1 MDLPITLLPLVS
13 PSHLHETLNN
23 LRRRMNR
30 AHGSEQPATRT
41 LTDDMS
47 RRVAQVACCVIGN
60 PLSEKQAR
68 VLCTISNSLK
78 DLAETA
84 MSAEGQAS
92 LRKCLGEWDAD
103 RVVEFFEG
111 GSRLI

>member
-1 MDLPITLLPLVS
+1 
-13 PSHLHETLNN
+13 
-23 LRRRMNR
+23 
-30 AHGSEQPATRT
+30 
-41 LTDDMS
+41 
-47 RRVAQVACCVIGN
+47 
-60 PLSEKQAR
+60 
-68 VLCTISNSLK
+68 LK